1 MRGTG
6 KEGSRVCT
14 LVCAHPRVCVCVCLC
29 VATACSLV
37 HTYHVTHAVFLLCDA
52 FVCPQD
58 RWQMGVHTAREN
70 VRRMG
75 QECSHLDWESNLCLI
90 IVGTY

>member
-1 MRGTG
+1 MCVLTPG
-6 KEGSRVCT
+6 C
-14 LVCAHPRVCVCVCLC
+14 VCVCVFVWPLLAHLCTHIMSPMLSFCSVTRLC
-29 VATACSLV
+29 V
-37 HTYHVTHAVFLLCDA
+37 HKIGG
-52 FVCPQD
+52 
-58 RWQMGVHTAREN
+58 RWECTQLGTN